1 MPITGPIARNTIKTT
16 VVLGVRLLVQA
27 AVLLIVARML
37 GAGLFA
43 TFTAAASAAL
53 LLGALS
59 TFGTHIL
66 LLAEHSRNESA
77 RAAALSFALSV
88 TLISGTL
95 LLALYLLVAVVFLRG
110 LPISIEALIAIGLAE
125 LIFQPVLR
133 LRSAVH
139 QGRGRVAT
147 SQLIMVVPLILR
159 LAAATTI
166 WLSAA
171 THPLRDYAY
180 GYLAASLAAV
190 LMTRSKNRSL
200 HTGVASMRL
209 PTVSELRHAGGY
221 AAMSLT
227 AEGPAELDKVLA
239 TQLLPLNVAGLY
251 AAGARIIGALTL
263 PVAALMLSAVPR
275 LFHDGL
281 DRRARSGHLLMW
293 IFLSALTYSLMV
305 AFLLWEAAPLLEQ
318 LFGLHYRNLASVL
331 RWLTLAIPGMAL
343 RIAGGSALVALGK
356 PWLRS
361 AIEATGVAALI
372 VVSVVLTRF
381 LGGSGMALA
390 LSVGEWGMAIAG
402 WLVIILLLGNGR
414 HSRMPVQLG

>member
-1 MPITGPIARNTIKTT
+1 
-16 VVLGVRLLVQA
+16 
-27 AVLLIVARML
+27 
-37 GAGLFA
+37 
-43 TFTAAASAAL
+43 
-53 LLGALS
+53 
-59 TFGTHIL
+59 
-66 LLAEHSRNESA
+66 
-77 RAAALSFALSV
+77 
-88 TLISGTL
+88 
-95 LLALYLLVAVVFLRG
+95 
-110 LPISIEALIAIGLAE
+110 
-125 LIFQPVLR
+125 
-133 LRSAVH
+133 
-139 QGRGRVAT
+139 
-147 SQLIMVVPLILR
+147 
-159 LAAATTI
+159 
-166 WLSAA
+166 
-171 THPLRDYAY
+171 
-180 GYLAASLAAV
+180 
-190 LMTRSKNRSL
+190 MTRSKNRSL